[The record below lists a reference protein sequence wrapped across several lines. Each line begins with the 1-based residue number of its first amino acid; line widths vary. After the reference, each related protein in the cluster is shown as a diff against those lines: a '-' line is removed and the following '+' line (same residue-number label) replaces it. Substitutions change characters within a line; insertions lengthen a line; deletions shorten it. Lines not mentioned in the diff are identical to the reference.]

1 MPFLQQ
7 RDLDLVRDRFA
18 TDLKREVSVRL
29 ITQSSSGLIIPGRDC
44 RTCTA
49 TEQML
54 KELAAATDKIK
65 LEVIDFYANQAE
77 AQSLG
82 VDKIPAVIVGQDGNA
97 NARFYGLP
105 SGFECAVLLDSLVFA
120 SARRSRLQL
129 ETRRSLRNLKE
140 DVHIQVFVTPT

>member
-105 SGFECAVLLDSLVFA
+105 SGFEFAVLLDSLVFA
-120 SARRSRLQL
+120 SERRSRLQL
-129 ETRRSLRNLKE
+129 VTRRSLRNLKE